1 MYLLSSSY
9 FFSLYSLVLFL
20 FASLSLASPVSQV
33 EDLRARQN
41 QLIVTG
47 AQNGGVQPRRNINSL
62 SRDEM
67 NVLLLAMQRFQLAP
81 SSNPLSYYQ
90 VAGIHG
96 QPYMSWAD
104 VQARPGGQNS
114 GYCTHVSPLFST
126 WHRPYLAL
134 FEQALHAHA
143 QDAAS
148 EFDGPDRE
156 LYGAIARDLR
166 LPYWD
171 WAAPPPGGSVLS
183 DILGM
188 ETVTV
193 RTPRGNQVIENPL
206 YSYLFHPETRRHL
219 STPYERTVRSPV
231 SQAEDAASQNN
242 VVAQRLDRSR
252 DSLRQRLYN
261 LITTYDDFRAFGSSA
276 WAQSNNQDADSLEG
290 VHDTIH
296 GLVGSGGQ
304 MSFPSLSAFDP
315 IFFLHH
321 CMVDR
326 VFAMW
331 QVLYPSSYVQPASSE
346 GGTFAI
352 SPGVQVDTNTALT
365 PFRSGGGFWSSEASR
380 STTNFGYVYPETGNN
395 DPATVRRAVNNLYG
409 SGTFRQKRQ
418 VPESEAS
425 STTTTTTSNNNT
437 TMDEQQQQ
445 LDLNS
450 TVHEYFANV
459 KVGKHS
465 LDGPFFIYVFL
476 GDVETDP
483 ASWATDPDL
492 VGLHA
497 VFADQDKMI
506 GGSGAAANMNIKTTA
521 AIPLTET
528 LREKVAVGELESL
541 ETDDVTE
548 YLRTALQWRVAMVSF
563 GILVFFLLSFVF
575 TLKITTTNPVRM

>member
-1 MYLLSSSY
+1 MYLLSSSSHL
-9 FFSLYSLVLFL
+9 FSLYSFVLFL
-20 FASLSLASPVSQV
+20 FASLSLASPVSHV

-47 AQNGGVQPRRNINSL
+47 AQNGGIQPRRNINSF

-67 NVLLLAMQRFQLAP
+67 NVLLLAMQRFQLTP

-96 QPYMSWAD
+96 QPYMSWAG
-104 VQARPGGQNS
+104 VQPRAGGQNS
-114 GYCTHVSPLFST
+114 GYCTHASPLFST

-143 QDAAS
+143 QDVAS
-148 EFDGPDRE
+148 EFDGTDRE

-183 DILGM
+183 DILAM

-193 RTPRGNQVIENPL
+193 RMPWGNQVIENPL

-219 STPYERTVRSPV
+219 STPYERTVRSPT
-231 SQAEDAASQNN
+231 SQAEDAASQNGI
-242 VVAQRLDRSR
+242 VAQRLDRSR

-261 LITTYDDFRAFGSSA
+261 LITTYDDFGAFGSNA
-276 WAQSNNQDADSLEG
+276 WAESNNQDADSLES

-304 MSFPSLSAFDP
+304 MNFPSVSAFDP

-321 CMVDR
+321 SMVDR

-331 QVLYPSSYVQPASSE
+331 QILYPSSYVEPASSE
-346 GGTFAI
+346 GGTYALPPNMQI
-352 SPGVQVDTNTALT
+352 DTNSALT
-365 PFRSGGGFWSSEASR
+365 PFRSGGGFWSSESSR
-380 STTNFGYVYPETGNN
+380 STTSFGYIYPETANN

-409 SGTFRQKRQ
+409 SDRFRQKRQ
-418 VPESEAS
+418 TPESGVS
-425 STTTTTTSNNNT
+425 STTGDGDGNSNSNTTTV
-437 TMDEQQQQ
+437 DEQQ

-450 TVHEYFANV
+450 TTMHEYFANV

-465 LDGPFFIYVFL
+465 LDGSFFIYVFL

-497 VFADQDKMI
+497 VFADHDEVI
-506 GGSGAAANMNIKTTA
+506 GGSGAAANMNVKTTA

-528 LREKVAVGELESL
+528 LREKVAAGELESL
-541 ETDDVTE
+541 EMDDVTE
-548 YLRTALQWRVAMVSF
+548 YLRTALQWRVALVSC
-563 GILVFFLLSFVF
+563 
-575 TLKITTTNPVRM
+575 